1 MIELLKKLNAPRKN
15 SSMVFTVRVTT
26 LGYFLI
32 EEEIYGIEKN
42 TVIFSNSEDKFIEKV
57 NEYLSKKE
65 K

>member
-15 SSMVFTVRVTT
+15 PSTVFTVRVTT

-32 EEEIYGIEKN
+32 EEEIYGIGKN

>member
-1 MIELLKKLNAPRKN
+1 MIELLKKLNKIRKN
-15 SSMVFTVRVTT
+15 PNTVFTVRVTT

-32 EEEIYGIEKN
+32 EEEIYGIVKN
-42 TVIFSNSEDKFIEKV
+42 TIIFSSSEKQFVEKV

>member
-15 SSMVFTVRVTT
+15 PSMVFTVRVTT

-32 EEEIYGIEKN
+32 EEEIFGIEKN
-42 TVIFSNSEDKFIEKV
+42 TIIFSNSEKQFVEKV
-57 NEYLSKKE
+57 NEYLFEKE

>member
-1 MIELLKKLNAPRKN
+1 MIELLKKLNKIRKN

-32 EEEIYGIEKN
+32 EEEIFGIEKN
-42 TVIFSNSEDKFIEKV
+42 TIIFSSSEDKFVEKV

>member
-15 SSMVFTVRVTT
+15 PNTVFTVRVTT

-32 EEEIYGIEKN
+32 EEEIYGIVKN
-42 TVIFSNSEDKFIEKV
+42 TIIFSSSEKQFVEKV